1 MKFIRD
7 FLKSIN
13 SSIIIILTTPYTN
26 NFYILDSFNKSL
38 KSFFI
43 K

>member
-13 SSIIIILTTPYTN
+13 SSIIIILTTLYTYN
-26 NFYILDSFNKSL
+26 LYILSSFYKSL
-38 KSFFI
+38 KGLLI
-43 K
+43 